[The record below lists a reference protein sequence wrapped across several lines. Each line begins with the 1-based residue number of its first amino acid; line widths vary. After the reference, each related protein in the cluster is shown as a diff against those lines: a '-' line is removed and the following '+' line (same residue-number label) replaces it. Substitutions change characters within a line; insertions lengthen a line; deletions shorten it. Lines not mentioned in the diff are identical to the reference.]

1 MAVSD
6 FITPFLNAFNSAE
19 ITAAEMLTRF
29 DYDAASGKAL
39 DDIAGL
45 INVQRLVADDDTV
58 RRRIRARVALNNC
71 DGTLEGLKQAL
82 KLLLNADIV
91 RIVSLGDGLSQLE
104 ITGADIDDWGVDYIN
119 SVPMAGTGFDGII
132 IYDDEDFTFDDE
144 TRGFDAGELGINY

>member
-1 MAVSD
+1 MAVSY
-6 FITPFLNAFNSAE
+6 FITPFLNAFNSSE
-19 ITAAEMLTRF
+19 ITAAEMLTRW
-29 DYDAASGKAL
+29 DYNAASGKTL

-45 INVQRLVADDDTV
+45 INVQRLGADDITV

-71 DGTLEGLKQAL
+71 DGTLEGVKQTL

-104 ITGADIDDWGVDYIN
+104 ITGDDVDSWGIDYIN
-119 SVPMAGTGFDGII
+119 SVPMAGTKFSGVI
-132 IYDDEDFTFDDE
+132 IYDSETFTFDDG